1 MARVHHVKSSRKEYK
16 CSKCGCTIPVGSP
29 YVYGNVFRRRTPV
42 RRCLKCG
49 LKFYELSTSDY
60 TRSIGA
66 IVEDW
71 EQDYGIEDGVWTAI
85 ADALQE
91 VLDGTQESFD
101 NIPYQ
106 LQDGDTGNL
115 LQERMEQLEQAIQ
128 ELDFDME
135 NLLSE
140 ALGGLDT
147 EEQEAIYA
155 LQDGRALREVYEGLT
170 GEEDDS
176 ALSHWKEE
184 TESVIAQHVDEV
196 LGELSY

>member
-1 MARVHHVKSSRKEYK
+1 MARVHHVKSSRKEYR
-16 CSKCGCTIPVGSP
+16 CSKCGSIIPVGSP
-29 YVYGNVFRRRTPV
+29 YVYGSVFRRRSPV

-49 LKFYELSTSDY
+49 LKSYELSTSEY
-60 TRSIGA
+60 TKSIGA

-71 EQDYGIEDGVWTAI
+71 ERDYGVEDGVWLAI
-85 ADALQE
+85 AGALQE
-91 VLDGTQESFD
+91 VLDETQESFD

-115 LQERMEQLEQAIQ
+115 LQERIEQLEQAIQ
-128 ELDFDME
+128 ELDFEME

-140 ALGGLDT
+140 ALDSLDT

-184 TESVIAQHVDEV
+184 TESVIVQHVDEV

>member
-1 MARVHHVKSSRKEYK
+1 MARVHHVKSSRKEYR
-16 CSKCGCTIPVGSP
+16 CSKCGSIIPVGSP
-29 YVYGNVFRRRTPV
+29 YVYGSVFRRRTPV

-49 LKFYELSTSDY
+49 LKSYELSTSEY
-60 TRSIGA
+60 TKSIGA

-71 EQDYGIEDGVWTAI
+71 ERDYGVEDGVWLAI

-91 VLDGTQESFD
+91 VLDETQESFD

-115 LQERMEQLEQAIQ
+115 LQERIEQLEQAIQ
-128 ELDFDME
+128 ELDFEME

-140 ALGGLDT
+140 ALDSLDT

-184 TESVIAQHVDEV
+184 TESVIVQHVDEV

>member
-1 MARVHHVKSSRKEYK
+1 MARVHHVKSSRKEYR

-29 YVYGNVFRRRTPV
+29 YVYGSVFRRRTPV

-49 LKFYELSTSDY
+49 LKSYELSTSEY

-71 EQDYGIEDGVWTAI
+71 ERDYGIEDGVWTAI
-85 ADALQE
+85 ADDLQV
-91 VLDGTQESFD
+91 VLDETQESFD

-106 LQDGDTGNL
+106 LQDGDTGNF

-140 ALGGLDT
+140 ALGCLDT

-170 GEEDDS
+170 GKEDDS
-176 ALSHWKEE
+176 ALSRWKEE
-184 TESVIAQHVDEV
+184 TESVIAQYVDEV

>member
-1 MARVHHVKSSRKEYK
+1 MPRVNYVKSSRKEYK
-16 CSKCGCTIPVGSP
+16 CSKCGCIIPVGSA
-29 YVYGNVFRRRTPV
+29 YVYGSVFRRRTPV

-49 LKFYELSTSDY
+49 LKSYELSTSGY
-60 TRSIGA
+60 TRAVGA

-71 EQDYGIEDGVWTAI
+71 ETDYRVEDGVWTAI
-85 ADALQE
+85 ADALQS
-91 VLDGTQESFD
+91 VLDETQESFD

-106 LQDGDTGNL
+106 LQDGNAGNL
-115 LQERMEQLEQAIQ
+115 LQERIEQLEQAIQ

-140 ALGGLDT
+140 ALGNLEA
-147 EEQEAIYA
+147 EEQEAVYA

-170 GEEDDS
+170 EEEDDS
-176 ALSHWKEE
+176 TLSHWKEE
-184 TESVIAQHVDEV
+184 TESVITQYVDEV